1 MDLVGVTLTQRA
13 PNAIIVV
20 VSFSKRGMDEDQ
32 LLEMWGDGGPFGI
45 IPQCSTYTN
54 DEVRMAA
61 MKFAAAVAHK
71 AWERGYTE
79 SKAETSIA
87 IRLLTT
93 AASKEWERGYGE
105 GFDEGFFKA
114 VGIKDERA

>member
-1 MDLVGVTLTQRA
+1 M
-13 PNAIIVV
+13 
-20 VSFSKRGMDEDQ
+20 
-32 LLEMWGDGGPFGI
+32 EMWGDGEPFGLN
-45 IPQCSTYTN
+45 PQCRTHTN
-54 DEVRMAA
+54 DEVRSAVVG
-61 MKFAAAVAHK
+61 FAAAVAHK

-105 GFDEGFFKA
+105 GYDDGFYKA
-114 VGIKDERA
+114 VGIKGERA